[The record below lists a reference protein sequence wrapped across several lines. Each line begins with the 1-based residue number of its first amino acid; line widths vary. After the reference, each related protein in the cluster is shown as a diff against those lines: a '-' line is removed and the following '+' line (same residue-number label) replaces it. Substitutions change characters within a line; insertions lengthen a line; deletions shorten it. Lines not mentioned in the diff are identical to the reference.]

1 MHGSNLACCLDLM
14 PYAFQ
19 CKNSAMDKLN
29 QTQEP
34 LLNRASSIAIGK
46 GLRKTHP
53 LESHDSIEPRPKGFS
68 SNALLEQSNEDRLAE
83 LIPIRYGRMLVSPF
97 TFLRGSAALMAS
109 DLSRTPNS
117 GIYVQA
123 CGDCHLLNF
132 GAFATPERKLVF
144 DINDFDETLPAPWEW
159 DVKRLAISFV
169 VAAQDN
175 QIKNETARLI
185 AKACVQS
192 YRENLRKYSK
202 MAPLKLWYEQLDL
215 ATFAQNAPSKKARLY
230 REELIKRAETR
241 VAEYLFPKI
250 TTEVDGKKRLI
261 DQPPLIFHQ
270 DQKNTEAHVTVALNS
285 YRESLPHDRR
295 VLIDRYE
302 LQDIVVK
309 VVGIGS
315 VGTRCFLGLFMTP
328 DDEPLLLQV
337 KEARASVLEPYAGKS
352 HYKKHGER
360 VVVGQRLTQSSA
372 DIFLGWAR
380 GSGGRD
386 FYVRQLRDMKVS
398 FSFDEVTPL
407 RLKRYAKYCGQA
419 LARSHAKSGNA
430 AMISGYLGKSDTF
443 DEAVSRLAV
452 DYAKQNERDYQA
464 LLDSV
469 RKGTIKA
476 INESS

>member
-1 MHGSNLACCLDLM
+1 MRKIKESDSTLLD
-14 PYAFQ
+14 Q
-19 CKNSAMDKLN
+19 
-29 QTQEP
+29 
-34 LLNRASSIAIGK
+34 ASSYAIGK
-46 GLRKTHP
+46 SLRNTYP
-53 LESHDSIEPRPKGFS
+53 LAGHEIIRARPKGFD
-68 SNALLEQSNEDRLAE
+68 SNAILEASNEDRLAD

-97 TFLRGSAALMAS
+97 TFLRGSAALMAD
-109 DLSRTPNS
+109 DLSRTVNS

-159 DVKRLAISFV
+159 DIKRLATSFV

-175 QIKNETARLI
+175 NIQDETARLI
-185 AKACVQS
+185 AKVCVQS

-202 MAPLKLWYEQLDL
+202 MSPLELWYKQLDL
-215 ATFAQNAPSKKARLY
+215 AKYAQNAPTKKQRVY
-230 REELIKRAETR
+230 REELIKRAESR

-270 DQKNTEAHVTVALNS
+270 VKNNFEEKAKDAIRD
-285 YRESLPHDRR
+285 YRETLPHDRR
-295 VLIDRYE
+295 VLIDRYQ
-302 LQDIVVK
+302 LQDVVMK

-315 VGTRCFLGLFMTP
+315 VGTRCFVALLMTP
-328 DDEPLLLQV
+328 NNEPLLLQV

-352 HYKKHGER
+352 QYEKHGER

-372 DIFLGWAR
+372 DICLGWVR
-380 GSGGRD
+380 GPDGRD

-398 FSFDEVTPL
+398 FSFDELTPA
-407 RLKRYAKYCGQA
+407 RLKRYAKYCGHA

-430 AMISGYLGKSDTF
+430 AMISGYLGKTDVF
-443 DEAVSRLAV
+443 DEAVSQFSV
-452 DYAKQNERDYQA
+452 KYAKQNEKDYEE
-464 LLDSV
+464 LLSAV
-469 RKGTIKA
+469 RKGAIKA
-476 INESS
+476 ISEADL

>member
-1 MHGSNLACCLDLM
+1 MNKFNQAE
-14 PYAFQ
+14 
-19 CKNSAMDKLN
+19 NS
-29 QTQEP
+29 
-34 LLNRASSIAIGK
+34 LLNRAASIAIGK
-46 GLRKTHP
+46 GLRKACP
-53 LESHDSIEPRPKGFS
+53 LESHDSIDPRPKGFS
-68 SNALLEQSNEDRLAE
+68 SNAVLEKSNEDRLPE

-159 DVKRLAISFV
+159 DIKRLATSFV
-169 VAAQDN
+169 VSAQDN
-175 QIKNETARLI
+175 QIKDETARLI
-185 AKACVQS
+185 AKTCVRS

-202 MAPLKLWYEQLDL
+202 MTPLDLWYKQLDL
-215 ATFAQNAPSKKARLY
+215 AKFAKNAPTKRARLY

-270 DQKNTEAHVTVALNS
+270 HKKNIETQVKVAFKD
-285 YRESLPHDRR
+285 YRDSLPHDRR
-295 VLIDRYE
+295 ILIDRYE
-302 LQDIVVK
+302 LQDIVIK

-328 DDEPLLLQV
+328 DEEPLLLQV

-352 HYKKHGER
+352 HYQKHGER
-360 VVVGQRLTQSSA
+360 VVVGQRLTQSSS

-380 GSGGRD
+380 GPEGKD

-407 RLKRYAKYCGQA
+407 RLRNYAKYCGQA
-419 LARSHAKSGNA
+419 LARSHSKSGNA
-430 AMISGYLGKSDTF
+430 AMISGYLGKSDVF
-443 DEAVSRLAV
+443 DEAVSRFAV
-452 DYAKQNERDYQA
+452 EYAKQNARDYQE
-464 LLDSV
+464 LLESV
-469 RKGTIKA
+469 RSGAIKA
-476 INESS
+476 VNEAS

>member
-1 MHGSNLACCLDLM
+1 MN
-14 PYAFQ
+14 
-19 CKNSAMDKLN
+19 KLN
-29 QTQEP
+29 QTKNS

-46 GLRKTHP
+46 GLRKKHP
-53 LESHDSIEPRPKGFS
+53 LESHDSIRPRPKGFS
-68 SNALLEQSNEDRLAE
+68 SNTVLEKSNEDRLAE

-132 GAFATPERKLVF
+132 GAYATPERKLVF

-159 DVKRLAISFV
+159 DIKRLATSFV
-169 VAAQDN
+169 VSAQDN

-202 MAPLKLWYEQLDL
+202 MTPLELWYEQLDL
-215 ATFAQNAPSKKARLY
+215 AKFAQNAPTKQARQY

-261 DQPPLIFHQ
+261 DQPPLIYHQ
-270 DQKNTEAHVTVALNS
+270 HKNNVEDRVKMAFND
-285 YRESLPHDRR
+285 YRESLPDDRR
-295 VLIDRYE
+295 VLIDRYQ

-337 KEARASVLEPYAGKS
+337 KEARSSVLEPYAGKS
-352 HYKKHGER
+352 HYEKHGER
-360 VVVGQRLTQSSA
+360 VVVGQRLTQSSS
-372 DIFLGWAR
+372 DIFLGWMR
-380 GSGGRD
+380 GPEGRD

-407 RLKRYAKYCGQA
+407 KLKRYAKFCGQA
-419 LARSHAKSGNA
+419 LARSHSKSGNA
-430 AMISGYLGKSDTF
+430 AMISGYLGKSDVF
-443 DEAVSRLAV
+443 DEAVSRLAMEF
-452 DYAKQNERDYQA
+452 AKQNEKDYQE
-464 LLDSV
+464 LLDAV

-476 INESS
+476 VNESS